1 MKACR
6 FFWAIGA
13 FLVASCGLF
22 DDTVKVKD
30 PITISS
36 PVPTQKITK
45 VGLSETQSGYVDAGN
60 AMAFKFLQQLYSDEN
75 VVCSPLSLQYALAM
89 VANGASGETLR
100 EITDFLGYGDSGID
114 SLNEYCKILLEQ
126 LPAVDLDVTLKV
138 VDALLVNE
146 TCPLSPAFKEAV
158 QNNYYAAVDNMDFS
172 DSKYIAARVNDWAK
186 RSTNGFIDNVVNE
199 SEISP
204 DALAYI
210 MNALYFK
217 AAWAGGDMFS
227 KLDTKT
233 DKFYLS
239 DGTTCN
245 VDLMYTIGKYKYAEM
260 DGFKVLALP
269 FADYRFYMYFL
280 LPNGNNLDGLMDKL
294 HDVSGREVNEV
305 LTNDAIVYAKIPK
318 FTVESKY
325 DLSEQ
330 LQALG
335 VVRPFIDGVAE
346 FDRMFKADLSVYISK
361 VIQKSKISVDENGS
375 EAGSV
380 TIVEMAP
387 TASEPSEGEKP
398 KTVRFTANRPFVY
411 LIGERTSGTI
421 LFEGTFV
428 NPKK

>member
-1 MKACR
+1 MKAFR
-6 FFWAIGA
+6 YIWIIGA
-13 FLVASCGLF
+13 MLVASCGLF

-45 VGLSETQSGYVDAGN
+45 VGLDETQSGYVDAGN
-60 AMAFKFLQQLYSDEN
+60 TMAFKFLQQMYSDEN
-75 VVCSPLSLQYALAM
+75 VICSPLSLQYALAM
-89 VANGASGETLR
+89 TANGASGETLR
-100 EITDFLGYGDSGID
+100 EISDFLGYGDSGID
-114 SLNEYCKILLEQ
+114 DLNEYCRILLEQ

-146 TCPLSPAFKEAV
+146 TCPLSPSFKETV
-158 QNNYYAAVDNMDFS
+158 QNNYYAAVGNMDFN
-172 DSKYIAARVNDWAK
+172 DPKQIAARINDWAK
-186 RSTNGFIDNVVNE
+186 RSTGGFIDNVMNE

-217 AAWAGGDMFS
+217 AAWADSYFNEHY
-227 KLDTKT
+227 TKSGT
-233 DKFYLS
+233 FYLS
-239 DGTTCN
+239 DGTTCKT
-245 VDLMYTIGKYKYAEM
+245 DMMDTRGRFRYAEM
-260 DGFKVLALP
+260 DGFKVLSLP
-269 FADYRFYMYFL
+269 FAGGKFCLYIL
-280 LPNGNNLDGLMDKL
+280 LPDENDLDGLVDKL
-294 HDVSGREVNEV
+294 PEIKWTELGKNFK
-305 LTNDAIVYAKIPK
+305 NDADVIVKIPK
-318 FTVESKY
+318 FTVECKY

-335 VVRPFIDGVAE
+335 VVRPFMDGVAE
-346 FDRMFKADLSVYISK
+346 FDRMFDNANSGVHISK
-361 VIQKSKISVDENGS
+361 VIQKSKISVTEDGA

-387 TASEPSEGEKP
+387 TAAEPSEGEEP
-398 KTVRFTANRPFVY
+398 KIVNFIANRPFVY

-428 NPKK
+428 RP